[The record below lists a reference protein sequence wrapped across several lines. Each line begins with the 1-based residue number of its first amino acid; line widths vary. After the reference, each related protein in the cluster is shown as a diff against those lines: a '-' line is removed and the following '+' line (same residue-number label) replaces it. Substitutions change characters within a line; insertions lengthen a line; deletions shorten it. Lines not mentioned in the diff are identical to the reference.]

1 MAHRTPDLLHGL
13 IATAPLWALG
23 LLAVVVGL
31 AAVWAVIQLFESAW
45 KGAKAIINTAKG
57 RAAYEEAFKPQQEDF
72 CRRRTC
78 VLRFSRCF
86 CDLDAQL
93 A

>member
-1 MAHRTPDLLHGL
+1 MASFSSGMPSTVVYLVLPSRMAHRTPDLLHGL

-57 RAAYEEAFKPQQEDF
+57 RAAYE
-72 CRRRTC
+72 
-78 VLRFSRCF
+78 
-86 CDLDAQL
+86 
-93 A
+93 